1 MKSAYE
7 LALERL
13 EKARGPTKKLSDE
26 QKARIA
32 EIEKVYEAKIA
43 ELRLTYESRFRGAE
57 TGDELDKLQTELS
70 GGLRSLE
77 ERRERE
83 KEAIWSA

>member
-1 MKSAYE
+1 
-7 LALERL
+7 L
-13 EKARGPTKKLSDE
+13 EKASGPAKKLSDE

-43 ELRLTYESRFRGAE
+43 ELRLTYEARFRGAE
-57 TGDELDKLQTELS
+57 TGDELEKLQAELS
-70 GGLRSLE
+70 EGLRSLDG
-77 ERRERE
+77 RRERE